1 MRMSNRAAPT
11 STQPARRRRANLT
24 LDAALLTRARDLG
37 INVSQASERGLAE
50 EIKRVERERWLEENR
65 EALDGWNRYV
75 EEHGLPL
82 EGLRLF

>member
-1 MRMSNRAAPT
+1 MSSRPASAP
-11 STQPARRRRANLT
+11 SSAESARRRRTNLT

-65 EALDGWNRYV
+65 DAIESSNAWVEAN
-75 EEHGLPL
+75 GLPL
-82 EGLRLF
+82 EKYRLF